1 VDVLSGRRL
10 SYQDE
15 PVFDQGL
22 AFDLESVMI
31 GRRRVLK
38 LVGQAGIGIGLVS
51 LAGCGPSALSTL
63 VPSSSAAPTSGVTA
77 STADCATIPEETGGP
92 YPADGTNGPNV
103 LTESGIV
110 RSDIRS
116 SFGTASGTA
125 EGVPLAIT
133 LLIQDAA
140 NGCAALAGAA
150 AYLWHCDR
158 EGRYSLYSAGATDQN
173 YLRGVG
179 VADSAGRIT
188 FQSIFPACYSG
199 RWPHIH
205 FEVYPSLAKAID
217 AGNRIATS
225 QIALP
230 KDTCDAVY
238 GTAGYEQSVSNL
250 ARVSL
255 ASDNVFGNDGG
266 VHQLGQIGGSIDTG
280 LTVALTVPVAL

>member
-1 VDVLSGRRL
+1 VDVLSGRKL

-31 GRRRVLK
+31 GRRHVLK

-63 VPSSSAAPTSGVTA
+63 VPSSSAVPTSGATPSA
-77 STADCATIPEETGGP
+77 ADCATIPEETGGP

-125 EGVPLAIT
+125 EGIPLAIT

-158 EGRYSLYSAGATDQN
+158 EGRYSLYSSGATDQN

-179 VADSAGRIT
+179 VADSAGAVT
-188 FQSIFPACYSG
+188 FESIFPACYSG

-230 KDTCDAVY
+230 KDTCAAVY
-238 GTAGYEQSVSNL
+238 GTTGYEQSVSNL

-255 ASDNVFGNDGG
+255 ANDNVFGNDGG